1 MNIENILNN
10 DEYKIFFLKA
20 IILGINYG
28 KSDNVNYYKENI
40 EKEIEKINLKNKEIN
55 ITPKYEVNTLPNT
68 SANTLANTSAK
79 YENNIINLENQKTH
93 TLSMIQQLSMNNYS
107 YNYSRIN
114 ILKNNL
120 LLINQEIE
128 KNRYILKQKNNETKK
143 NITTLKNNFV
153 KPTII
158 QNNTISNVK
167 NISSINHI
175 NPIKNKIEKEENLV
189 GELEKTLGNLSK
201 LLVGK

>member
-40 EKEIEKINLKNKEIN
+40 EKEIEKINQKNKEIN
-55 ITPKYEVNTLPNT
+55 IIPKNEVNTSINT
-68 SANTLANTSAK
+68 SSK
-79 YENNIINLENQKTH
+79 YENNIINLENQKTY

-128 KNRYILKQKNNETKK
+128 KNRFVLKQKNNETKK

-167 NISSINHI
+167 NVS
-175 NPIKNKIEKEENLV
+175 PKKNKEENLV